1 MDRYYKK
8 RLIPLALPAAVLFVL
23 VILLPFATGVIYS
36 FCGWRGTYFAGGDHF
51 WEAFVGFDN
60 YISVFKSTKFRSAFG
75 YTIAFTVV
83 AVISLN
89 VVSLLMALLSTALQR
104 GSGAYRTIYFLP
116 NLLGGLALGYI
127 WQFIFEIVYSQL
139 IFGKNGLINIPFF
152 CDMLQNRWKAMFALV
167 ILVTWQMAGYMMLI
181 YTTGLNN
188 IPKDLSEAAAIDGA
202 GVWQRFKHI
211 TVPMLM
217 PSFTIVF
224 FLTLSKCFM
233 LLDPNV
239 ALTDG
244 NFNTR
249 LLATQILRTT
259 KDTNPPD
266 YGLAQAQAVVFFILI
281 AAVSLTQVAVTKK
294 KEVEL

>member
-1 MDRYYKK
+1 
-8 RLIPLALPAAVLFVL
+8 
-23 VILLPFATGVIYS
+23 
-36 FCGWRGTYFAGGDHF
+36 
-51 WEAFVGFDN
+51 
-60 YISVFKSTKFRSAFG
+60 
-75 YTIAFTVV
+75 
-83 AVISLN
+83 
-89 VVSLLMALLSTALQR
+89 
-104 GSGAYRTIYFLP
+104 
-116 NLLGGLALGYI
+116 
-127 WQFIFEIVYSQL
+127 
-139 IFGKNGLINIPFF
+139 
-152 CDMLQNRWKAMFALV
+152 MFALV

-202 GVWQRFKHI
+202 GVWQRFKNI

-249 LLATQILRTT
+249 LLETQILRTT

-281 AAVSLTQVAVTKK
+281 AVVSLTQVAVTKK

>member
-1 MDRYYKK
+1 MILMLPT
-8 RLIPLALPAAVLFVL
+8 LIAFIIAFIIPFVLGIYLSFTKFTTVTDAQWIGLSNYIVAFRDKDFLASLLFTVKFVL
-23 VILLPFATGVIYS
+23 VNLVTINLIAFMLAYVLS
-36 FCGWRGTYFAGGDHF
+36 KKLRGT
-51 WEAFVGFDN
+51 N
-60 YISVFKSTKFRSAFG
+60 IFR
-75 YTIAFTVV
+75 TV
-83 AVISLN
+83 IF
-89 VVSLLMALLSTALQR
+89 M
-104 GSGAYRTIYFLP
+104 P

-127 WQFIFEIVYSQL
+127 WQFIFEIIFSQL
-139 IFGKNGLINIPFF
+139 IFNKDGIINIPFF
-152 CDMLQNRWKAMFALV
+152 CNMLQDRYKAMIALA

-188 IPKDLSEAAAIDGA
+188 IPTDLSEAAAIDGA
-202 GVWQRFKHI
+202 NVFQRFRYI
-211 TVPMLM
+211 TIPMLM

-249 LLATQILRTT
+249 LLAMQILRTT

-266 YGLAQAQAVVFFILI
+266 YGLAQAQAVIFFLLI
-281 AAVSLTQVAVTKK
+281 AAVTLTQVVVTKK
-294 KEVEL
+294 KEVEM

>member
-1 MDRYYKK
+1 MDKYYKK
-8 RLIPLALPAAVLFVL
+8 RLIPLALPAMVLFVL
-23 VILLPFATGVIYS
+23 VILVPFAIGVLYS
-36 FCGWRGTYFAGGDHF
+36 FCAWRGTYFAGGDHF
-51 WEAFVGFDN
+51 WEAFVGFEN
-60 YISVFKSTKFRSAFG
+60 YTKVFKMAKFRDSFL
-75 YTIAFTVV
+75 YTIAFTLV

-89 VVSLLMALLSTALQR
+89 VVSLVMALLATAVHR
-104 GSGAYRTIYFLP
+104 GAGAYRTIYFLP

-127 WQFIFEIVYSQL
+127 WQFIFEIVFSQI
-139 IFGKNGLINIPFF
+139 IFSEDGILSIPFF
-152 CDMLQNRWKAMFALV
+152 CNMLQDRWKALFALA

-188 IPKDLSEAAAIDGA
+188 IPRDLTEAAAIDGA
-202 GVWQRFKHI
+202 GVLSRFRYI

-224 FLTLSKCFM
+224 FMTLSKCFM

-249 LLATQILRTT
+249 MLAMQILRTT

-266 YGLAQAQAVVFFILI
+266 YGLAQAQAVIFFVLI
-281 AAVSLTQVAVTKK
+281 AIVTLTQVAVTKK
-294 KEVEL
+294 REVEL

>member
-1 MDRYYKK
+1 MDRYYRK
-8 RLIPLALPAAVLFVL
+8 RLIPLALPAAILFIL

-36 FCGWRGTYFAGGDHF
+36 FCGWRGTYFAGGEHF

-60 YISVFKSTKFRSAFG
+60 YISVFKSSKFRSAFG
-75 YTIAFTVV
+75 YTIAFTIV

-89 VVSLLMALLSTALQR
+89 VVSLLMALLSTALHR

-139 IFGKNGLINIPFF
+139 IFGENGLIRIPFF
-152 CDMLQNRWKAMFALV
+152 CNMLQDRWKAMFALV

-202 GVWQRFKHI
+202 GVWQRFKNI

-281 AAVSLTQVAVTKK
+281 AVVSLTQVAVTKK